1 MLPPPADRSATPDPL
16 DEALATLDARA
27 KALSDAANEL
37 FKAVAR
43 VVADAVRVEAAAIV
57 EAQADHS
64 LELGGK
70 GLKQLR
76 AEVDGWCDQAGAAT
90 RRRLI
95 APDGSPPIWPQAWT
109 FPTPP
114 VKILDADRVPFT
126 SAGQPLPPRVDN
138 AIRSLIADGV
148 AALVAAGYDLS
159 HDPGWETAADG
170 RVVRYLGAYRPSP
183 VLLSAAR
190 AYASRRGGYISA
202 VDRVLW
208 LRAVAAAAEAEAAAN
223 REQEAKRSKAAQQWA
238 EAGSRD

>member
-16 DEALATLDARA
+16 DEALAALDVRA
-27 KALSDAANEL
+27 KALSDAANDL

-43 VVADAVRVEAAAIV
+43 VVADAVRTAAAQIV

-64 LELGGK
+64 LELGAK
-70 GLKQLR
+70 GLRQLR
-76 AEVDGWCDQAGAAT
+76 AEIDGWCDQVDAAT

-114 VKILDADRVPFT
+114 VTILDADRVPFT
-126 SAGQPLPPRVDN
+126 GVGQPPPPRIDN
-138 AIRSLIADGV
+138 AIRSLVADGV
-148 AALVAAGYDLS
+148 AALVAAGYDLGT
-159 HDPGWETAADG
+159 DPDWETAADG
-170 RVVRYLGAYRPSP
+170 RAVRFAGLYRPSP
-183 VLLSAAR
+183 VLLSTAR
-190 AYASRRGGYISA
+190 AYSNRRSAYISA

-208 LRAVAAAAEAEAAAN
+208 LRAVAAAEAAEAAAN
-223 REQEAKRSKAAQQWA
+223 RDREAKRAKAAQHWA

>member
-1 MLPPPADRSATPDPL
+1 MLPPPTDASETPDPL

-27 KALSDAANEL
+27 KALSDAANDL

-43 VVADAVRVEAAAIV
+43 VVADAVRAQAAEIV

-64 LELGGK
+64 LELGAK

-76 AEVDGWCDQAGAAT
+76 AEVDGWCAQVDAAT

-95 APDGSPPIWPQAWT
+95 APDGRPPIWPQAWT

-126 SAGQPLPPRVDN
+126 SVGQPPPPRIDN
-138 AIRSLIADGV
+138 AIRSLMADGV
-148 AALVAAGYDLS
+148 AALVAAGYVLGG
-159 HDPGWETAADG
+159 DPAWETAADG
-170 RVVRYLGAYRPSP
+170 RAARYLGVYRPSP

-190 AYASRRGGYISA
+190 GYSNRRSAYIGA

-208 LRAVAAAAEAEAAAN
+208 LRAVAAAADAEAAAN
-223 REQEAKRSKAAQQWA
+223 REQAAKRSKAAQHWA

>member
-16 DEALATLDARA
+16 DEALVAQDARA
-27 KALSDAANEL
+27 KALSDAANDL

-43 VVADAVRVEAAAIV
+43 VVADAVQAEAAAIV

-64 LELGGK
+64 IELGAK
-70 GLKQLR
+70 GLRQLR
-76 AEVDGWCDQAGAAT
+76 ADVDGWCNQVDAAT

-95 APDGSPPIWPQAWT
+95 SPDGTPPIWPQAWT

-114 VKILDADRVPFT
+114 AKILDADRVPFT
-126 SAGQPLPPRVDN
+126 AVGQPPPPRVDN

-148 AALVAAGYDLS
+148 AALVTAGFDLAS
-159 HDPGWETAADG
+159 DPEWETADG
-170 RVVRYLGAYRPSP
+170 RAVRYLGVYRPSP
-183 VLLSAAR
+183 VLLSAMR
-190 AYASRRGGYISA
+190 AYANRRSAYISA
-202 VDRVLW
+202 ADRVIW

-223 REQEAKRSKAAQQWA
+223 REREAKRSKAAQQWA

>member
-1 MLPPPADRSATPDPL
+1 MLPPPADPSATPDPL
-16 DEALATLDARA
+16 DEALATLDVRA
-27 KALSDAANEL
+27 KALSDAANDL

-43 VVADAVRVEAAAIV
+43 VVADAVRAEAAEIV

-64 LELGGK
+64 LELGAK
-70 GLKQLR
+70 GLKGLR
-76 AEVDGWCDQAGAAT
+76 AEVDGWCAQVDTAT

-126 SAGQPLPPRVDN
+126 SVGQPPPPRVDN

-148 AALVAAGYDLS
+148 AALVTAGYVLAG
-159 HDPGWETAADG
+159 DPAWETGADG
-170 RVVRYLGAYRPSP
+170 RAVRFLGLYRPSP

-190 AYASRRGGYISA
+190 AYSNRRSAYIGA

-208 LRAVAAAAEAEAAAN
+208 LRAVAAAADAEAAAN
-223 REQEAKRSKAAQQWA
+223 REQAAKRSKAAQHWA